1 MGAAQS
7 GFENDDE
14 MTDSMPVALITGCS
28 SGFGE
33 AMALAFANRG
43 YRVIATMRKPHSAP
57 ESLKARA
64 ATNPADFVLAP
75 LDVTDAAMRQTIVD
89 LTLERFGRLDLLINN
104 AGVGARGSVEDTPDS
119 QWRAMF
125 ETNLF
130 GPLALI
136 RLALPV
142 MRAQGGGRV
151 INVTSVA
158 AFLKTP
164 FMGAYCASKHAL
176 DTATAALDIE
186 TRSFGVRVVSVM
198 PGPFKTALPQKS
210 LDRAASPPYAAA
222 AASFNAHFDGL
233 EAKAPEDM
241 TPVVAAA
248 LAAATDPDPQLR
260 YPAGTEVVHILPP
273 ILQAVAPL
281 EKIGLHLTGQD

>member
-1 MGAAQS
+1 
-7 GFENDDE
+7 
-14 MTDSMPVALITGCS
+14 MPVALITGCS

-43 YRVIATMRKPHSAP
+43 YQVVATMRKPGSAP
-57 ESLKARA
+57 ESLKALA
-64 ATNPADFVLAP
+64 ASKPADFIIAA
-75 LDVTDAAMRQTIVD
+75 LDVADADMRQAIVD

-104 AGVGARGSVEDTPDS
+104 AGVGARGSFEDTPDS
-119 QWRAMF
+119 QWRSMF

-164 FMGAYCASKHAL
+164 FMSAYCASKHAL
-176 DTATAALDIE
+176 DTATAAMDVE

-210 LDRAASPPYAAA
+210 LDREPSGPYAAIA
-222 AASFNAHFDGL
+222 ATFNANFDGL
-233 EAKAPEDM
+233 EAKAPTDT
-241 TPVVAAA
+241 TPVVKAA
-248 LAAATDPDPQLR
+248 LAAATDPEPMLR
-260 YPAGTEVVHILPP
+260 YQAGTEVVHILPP
-273 ILQAVAPL
+273 ILQALAPL